1 MRAYTEKPTTTSASA
16 EHERRRGDSHVSAGG
31 GREAGGFSRL
41 DGAAANGVQAAGL
54 QALQAKADGSLA
66 VRQLAALQP
75 DGVSQR
81 QAEEED
87 EAPMQA
93 KPAQL
98 QTDDEEP
105 LQGRFDPLQRVA
117 ADEDEV
123 QRKAATG
130 AGQAPLATG
139 VAGRNETGLPDSLK
153 TGIEALSG
161 ISLDS
166 VRVHYNSSQPAQ
178 LNALAYAQGSDIH
191 VAPGQERHLPH
202 EAWHVVQQAQGRVS
216 PTLHT
221 GGVPVNDEA
230 ALEQEAD
237 AMGGRASQYQGPA
250 VQAKRGGQ
258 ER

>member
-1 MRAYTEKPTTTSASA
+1 MRAYTEKPTTSSASA
-16 EHERRRGDSHVSAGG
+16 EHERRRGDSRVSVGG
-31 GREAGGFSRL
+31 GREVGTLSGL
-41 DGAAANGVQAAGL
+41 DGAAANGAQAAGL
-54 QALQAKADGSLA
+54 QALQAKADGSPA

-98 QTDDEEP
+98 QADDEE
-105 LQGRFDPLQRVA
+105 PLQRVA
-117 ADEDEV
+117 ADEEEV
-123 QRKAATG
+123 QRKAVEG
-130 AGQAPLATG
+130 AGQAPVATG
-139 VAGRNETGLPDSLK
+139 ATGRNETGLPDSLK
-153 TGIEALSG
+153 TGVEALSG

-191 VAPGQERHLPH
+191 VAPGQEHHLPH

-221 GGVPVNDEA
+221 GGVPVNDEV

-237 AMGGRASQYQGPA
+237 AMGGRASQYKGPA

-258 ER
+258 GR